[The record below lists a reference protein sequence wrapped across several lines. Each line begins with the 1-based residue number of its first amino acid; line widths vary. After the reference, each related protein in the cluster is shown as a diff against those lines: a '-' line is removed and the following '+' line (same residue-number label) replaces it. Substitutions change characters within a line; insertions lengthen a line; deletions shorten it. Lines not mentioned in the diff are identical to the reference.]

1 MLTIIT
7 IYIIIIPQMLIK
19 SQIKLFMEY
28 LNIALIN
35 DFFLLYIQ
43 LLELFSIFDIIY
55 IKKRKGVDL

>member
-1 MLTIIT
+1 
-7 IYIIIIPQMLIK
+7 
-19 SQIKLFMEY
+19 MEY